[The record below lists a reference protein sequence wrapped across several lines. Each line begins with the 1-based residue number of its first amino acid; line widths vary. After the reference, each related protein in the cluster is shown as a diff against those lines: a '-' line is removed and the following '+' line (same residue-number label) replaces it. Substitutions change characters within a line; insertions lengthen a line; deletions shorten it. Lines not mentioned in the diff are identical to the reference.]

1 MLPWVP
7 PAKRIPAAAV
17 NLDNCNGCSRCF
29 DDCPFGAIAMVPR
42 SDGRAYDTEP
52 VVNPNQCTSCGICA
66 GSCPTSTPF
75 RRSGPLEPGIDVP
88 NHPIAALRDE
98 VIFRGS
104 PKQVLVFACNT
115 SGTEALQQ
123 DGVKVIQ
130 LPCVGMLPPSIVDFA
145 LARRFAGGVM
155 IAGCAEGDCQHRLG
169 NEWTA
174 ARMARSR
181 DPFLR
186 QRVDTRR
193 LLLSWLPRGSLKRR
207 RRALEDFRARL
218 SELGSE

>member
-1 MLPWVP
+1 
-7 PAKRIPAAAV
+7 
-17 NLDNCNGCSRCF
+17 
-29 DDCPFGAIAMVPR
+29 MVRR

-88 NHPIAALRDE
+88 GNPIAALRDE
-98 VIFRGS
+98 VVARGAAE
-104 PKQVLVFACNT
+104 QIIVFACDT
-115 SGTEALQQ
+115 SDADALQQ
-123 DGVKVIQ
+123 DGVTVIE
-130 LPCVGMLPPSIVDFA
+130 LPCVGMLPPSFVDFA
-145 LARRFAGGVM
+145 LARRYAGGVM

-174 ARMARSR
+174 ARVDRSR

-193 LLLSWLPRGSLKRR
+193 LLLSWLPRGAVKRR
-207 RRALEDFRARL
+207 RRALAEFRARL
-218 SELGSE
+218 EELGDE